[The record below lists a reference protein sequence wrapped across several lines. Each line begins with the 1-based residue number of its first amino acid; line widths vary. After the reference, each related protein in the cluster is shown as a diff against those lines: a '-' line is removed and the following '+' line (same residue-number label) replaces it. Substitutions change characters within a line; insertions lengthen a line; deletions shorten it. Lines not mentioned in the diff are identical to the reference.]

1 MTWDYYDIKK
11 ADFSFR
17 DVIKDSRGVYAG
29 IFDRVQMTPDLSKL
43 GGAVLGDA
51 LKVLENIEGM
61 TVTDKRKAAEV
72 VLMEPILIGLDMMN
86 DPSMEKDLDNLME
99 MRVTRLTEN
108 KDGKEKSKELSPE
121 QIETIQQIADKS
133 VNAVRDEMKKSIDKT
148 LSKKFG
154 EELLGAEKQEVAEG
168 LVEVVSSQEFIG
180 YIAVLLNALIIKVA
194 KESEEKAK
202 ESDNEVEVNPDEDFP
217 PSFYEQESTMK
228 SWFDAVKR

>member
-1 MTWDYYDIKK
+1 MTWENILK

-17 DVIKDSRGVYAG
+17 RVIRNSRGVYAG
-29 IFDRVQMTPDLSKL
+29 IFDRIQITPDLSKL

-72 VLMEPILIGLDMMN
+72 VLIEPMLIGLDMMN
-86 DPSMEKDLDNLME
+86 DPSMDKELDNLME
-99 MRVTRLTEN
+99 MRVTQLTQEGDEE
-108 KDGKEKSKELSPE
+108 DGEELSPE
-121 QIETIQQIADKS
+121 QIDTIQQIADKS
-133 VNAVRDEMKKSIDKT
+133 VNAVRDEMKNSIDET

-154 EELLGAEKQEVAEG
+154 EELLGAEKMEVMDG
-168 LVEVVSSQEFIG
+168 IKEVISSQEFIG

-202 ESDNEVEVNPDEDFP
+202 ESDFEVEVNPDQAFSEDFM
-217 PSFYEQESTMK
+217 EANKMD
-228 SWFDAVKR
+228 WFSQVKR